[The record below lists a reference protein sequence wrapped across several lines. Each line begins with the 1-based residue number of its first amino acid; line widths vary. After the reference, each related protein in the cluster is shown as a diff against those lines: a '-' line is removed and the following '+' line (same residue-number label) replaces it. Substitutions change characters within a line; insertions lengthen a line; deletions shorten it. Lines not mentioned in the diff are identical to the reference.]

1 MPSSAACPERLP
13 LANRP
18 VTFFYIGLGSNQG
31 DRLSN
36 LRQAVAL
43 LNVRF
48 GEGRASSLYE
58 TDPIGY
64 LDQPSF
70 LNAVWE
76 GETGQSPQQIHLALK
91 AVESVLG
98 RTPTF
103 PNGPREID
111 LDLLLCGDRVLAT
124 QELTVPHARMT
135 ERAFVLV
142 PLCEIAPGAEHPVAN
157 KHAQALL
164 DGLGPVS
171 GVRKVSGDSWWKG
184 SETSGGG

>member
-1 MPSSAACPERLP
+1 MPSSAACPTRLP
-13 LANRP
+13 LANQR
-18 VTFFYIGLGSNQG
+18 VTVFYIGLGSNQG

-36 LRQAVAL
+36 MRQAVAL

-76 GETGQSPQQIHLALK
+76 GETGQSPQQIHWALK

-111 LDLLLCGDRVLAT
+111 LDLLLYGDRVLTT

-142 PLCEIAPGAEHPVAN
+142 PLCEIAPGAGASCCE
-157 KHAQALL
+157 QARA
-164 DGLGPVS
+164 GAAGRPRA
-171 GVRKVSGDSWWKG
+171 GVRSKEGERGYLVEG
-184 SETSGGG
+184 